1 MEIVYKTTSSEIA
14 SIAVECG
21 VNIIMV
27 DLGKHLKET
36 KDYKSTFG
44 WTFDYEAFIQD
55 CFVKLKKIRASIGD
69 KKLRVVV
76 TAEMD
81 DSVIDELNNIG
92 VDEVYLSQWTEVDE
106 VRRFISKVGRDLITG
121 VVFNSNDEIA
131 LAEAVFCSDIKAAYI
146 DTLELFD
153 DRVEEYKMIAN
164 GTIDK
169 ICSKAK
175 GSNVAISFGDVRF
188 IKSYPS
194 EAEFLIAELCN
205 ANASSVLLSCTF
217 NGSYEDKYLKDAPIE
232 ISENV
237 SLIREQENKWN
248 NASKEAIL
256 DQRKWML
263 EDYLIAKK
271 NIIDIESQYSA

>member
-1 MEIVYKTTSSEIA
+1 MEIVYKTLSSEIA

-27 DLGKHLKET
+27 DLGKLLKET
-36 KDYKSTFG
+36 KDYKITFG
-44 WTFDYEAFIQD
+44 WAFDYDAFMQD
-55 CFVKLKKIRASIGD
+55 CLTKIKEIKASIGD

-76 TAEMD
+76 TTEMG

-92 VDEVYLSQWTEVDE
+92 VDELYLSQWTEVEE
-106 VRRFISKVGRDLITG
+106 VRRFASKVGGKQIIG

-131 LAEAVFCSDIKAAYI
+131 LADNVFGLNIKEAYI
-146 DTLELFD
+146 DTLELYD
-153 DRVEEYKMIAN
+153 DCIEEYKMIAN
-164 GTIDK
+164 GTIEK

-175 GSNVAISFGDVRF
+175 ESNVAISFGDVRF

-205 ANASSVLLSCTF
+205 VNASSVLLSRTF
-217 NGSYEDKYLKDAPIE
+217 NGCYEDKYLNEAPIE
-232 ISENV
+232 LSKNV
-237 SLIREQENKWN
+237 SFVREQENKWSS
-248 NASKEAIL
+248 ASKESIL
-256 DQRKWML
+256 DQRKRML

>member
-76 TAEMD
+76 TAEMG

-92 VDEVYLSQWTEVDE
+92 VDELYLSQWTEVEE
-106 VRRFISKVGRDLITG
+106 VRRFASKVGGKQIIG

-131 LAEAVFCSDIKAAYI
+131 LADDVFGLNIKEAYI
-146 DTLELFD
+146 DTFELYEGCL
-153 DRVEEYKMIAN
+153 EEYKMIAN
-164 GTIDK
+164 GAIEK
-169 ICSKAK
+169 FCNRAK
-175 GSNVAISFGDVRF
+175 ENSIAISFGDVRF

-194 EAEFLIAELCN
+194 EAEYMIAELCN
-205 ANASSVLLSCTF
+205 VNASSVLLSRTF
-217 NGSYEDKYLKDAPIE
+217 NGCYEDKYLKEAPLE
-232 ISENV
+232 LSENI
-237 SLIREQENKWN
+237 SFIRKKETKWN
-248 NASKEAIL
+248 SASNETIL
-256 DQRKWML
+256 DQRRWML

-271 NIIDIESQYSA
+271 NIVDIENQYSA